1 MQYEK
6 VLTVF
11 MQVVFI
17 VSPLP
22 SFNTQTYKLTKTN
35 SSFFAH
41 GFHHIYLFKV
51 NNRNTTLE
59 KVIKCVWKLT
69 IKIQEIR
76 HLRRSG
82 VFIANFE
89 HISLLFLVLLLF
101 TLNKEIFAGLWLQN
115 EFSKFWEQFFVIK
128 SLQW

>member
-1 MQYEK
+1 
-6 VLTVF
+6 

-22 SFNTQTYKLTKTN
+22 SFNTQIYKLTKAN

-41 GFHHIYLFKV
+41 GFRHIYLFKV
-51 NNRNTTLE
+51 NNSNTTLE
-59 KVIKCVWKLT
+59 KGIKFVWKLT
-69 IKIQEIR
+69 IKTQEIR

-82 VFIANFE
+82 VFIANSE

-101 TLNKEIFAGLWLQN
+101 TLNK
-115 EFSKFWEQFFVIK
+115 
-128 SLQW
+128 